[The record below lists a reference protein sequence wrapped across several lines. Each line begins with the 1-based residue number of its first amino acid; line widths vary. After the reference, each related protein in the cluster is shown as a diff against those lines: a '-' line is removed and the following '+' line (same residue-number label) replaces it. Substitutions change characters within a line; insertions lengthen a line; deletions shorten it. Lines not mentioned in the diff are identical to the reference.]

1 MKERLSELSSS
12 AIAFRVAIFAGAL
25 AVLAWF
31 PPGLEVLLGWLLL
44 LASAALFY
52 EAYIRRWSRRRLKN
66 NLLWGVLS
74 LAGASLLL
82 GGWLARAS
90 TPLFAL
96 AAVCGALG
104 AVAIISE
111 SRG

>member
-1 MKERLSELSSS
+1 MKDRLSELSSS
-12 AIAFRVAIFAGAL
+12 AISFRVAIFAAGL
-25 AVLAWF
+25 AMLSLF
-31 PPGLEVLLGWLLL
+31 PPGLDVLLGGLLL
-44 LASAALFY
+44 LAAVALLY

-66 NLLWGVLS
+66 NLLWGGLS
-74 LAGASLLL
+74 LAGALLL
-82 GGWLARAS
+82 LSGWLAAAS

>member
-1 MKERLSELSSS
+1 MKEKLSELSSS
-12 AIAFRVAIFAGAL
+12 AIAFRVAIFAAAL
-25 AVLAWF
+25 AVLSLF
-31 PPGLEVLLGWLLL
+31 PPGLDGLLGGLLL
-44 LASAALFY
+44 LAAAALFY
-52 EAYIRRWSRRRLKN
+52 EAYIRRWSRRRLRN
-66 NLLWGVLS
+66 NLLWGGLS
-74 LAGASLLL
+74 LAGALLL
-82 GGWLARAS
+82 LSGWLALAS